1 MLRILRGDHKKRLEQ
16 FMRYPIDRDVVF
28 LQRFQLSALRLGGGT
43 IDLVDQHHLRKERA
57 TMKHEALLVPVE
69 DGIAENIGGQQVA
82 SKLDTLKGE
91 RERARQ
97 RLGERCLA
105 HARDVFNQ
113 KMAAREQTRDCEL
126 YRLILA
132 YDNFANLL
140 YERVN
145 VIRHRA
151 IICGN
156 SPVRK

>member
-1 MLRILRGDHKKRLEQ
+1 LLA
-16 FMRYPIDRDVVF
+16 PI
-28 LQRFQLSALRLGGGT
+28 
-43 IDLVDQHHLRKERA
+43 
-57 TMKHEALLVPVE
+57 E

-82 SKLDTLKGE
+82 GKLDTLKGE
-91 RERARQ
+91 RERASQ
-97 RLGERCLA
+97 RMGERCLA

-113 KMAAREQTRDCEL
+113 KMAAGEQTCDREL

-145 VIRHRA
+145 VVRHCT